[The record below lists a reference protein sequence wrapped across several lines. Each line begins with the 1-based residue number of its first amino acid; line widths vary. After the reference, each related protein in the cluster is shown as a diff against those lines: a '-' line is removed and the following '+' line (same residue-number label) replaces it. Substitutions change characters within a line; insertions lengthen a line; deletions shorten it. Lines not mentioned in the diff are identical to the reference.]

1 MSNRFG
7 GRYSPDGSRRDN
19 RDDRFEPTVPTG
31 PIRHR
36 LAGRPKWVTIAS
48 TPFLALAFFQSPVG
62 MFSDLA
68 AFGLIA
74 SGMWMTREG
83 LVAEAA
89 YEIRRVAKRPA
100 IPRKLF
106 GGVLAA
112 VGLGVGVAEP
122 GVVFDGAVVGLAGM
136 ILHFLSFGADP
147 IRDKGA
153 TGVDDFQQDRAHRMI
168 QEAEDLLDEMKDAI
182 LRANDRQ
189 LEARVARFAATV
201 EGLFDRVRDNPGD
214 VSGARRY
221 MGIYLMGARDAT
233 VKFAN
238 LYGLTR
244 DPRVRASYE
253 TFLDD
258 LENDFKAKS
267 RKLLD
272 SDRSDLDLEISVLRD
287 RLVREGVRP
296 DEPAEPKQVSSEQ
309 AQTLHDLLSYDVT
322 KQKSR

>member
-1 MSNRFG
+1 MSERFG
-7 GRYSPDGSRRDN
+7 GRYSPDGSRRDHRN
-19 RDDRFEPTVPTG
+19 AEVQQTLPEPR
-31 PIRHR
+31 IRHR

-48 TPFLALAFFQSPVG
+48 SPFLALAFFQSPTG
-62 MFSDLA
+62 MFTDLA

-89 YEIRRVAKRPA
+89 YEVRRVAKRPA

-112 VGLGVGVAEP
+112 LGLGIGVAEP
-122 GVVFDGAVVGLAGM
+122 GVLTDGVLVGVAGM
-136 ILHFLSFGADP
+136 ILHVLSFGTDP
-147 IRDKGA
+147 MRDKGA

-168 QEAEDLLDEMKDAI
+168 QEAEDLLDQMRDAI
-182 LRANDRQ
+182 LRAGDLQ
-189 LEARVARFAATV
+189 LERRVDRFAATV

-214 VSGARRY
+214 LSGARRY

-233 VKFAN
+233 VKFAS
-238 LYGLTR
+238 LYGRTR
-244 DPRVRASYE
+244 DASVRASYE

-258 LENDFKAKS
+258 LEKDFKAKS

-272 SDRSDLDLEISVLRD
+272 SDRSDLDIEISVLRD
-287 RLVREGVRP
+287 RLMREGVQP
-296 DEPAEPKQVSSEQ
+296 ETEPKALVSDQ
-309 AQTLHDLLSYDVT
+309 AQTLDDLLSYDVT
-322 KQKSR
+322 KEKTR